1 VNKKIPIIFTLLAV
15 SFMMLGPS
23 LNNAFADIIPPK
35 KQISLGISPDDIS
48 CETGM
53 FKIIRDRTDSV
64 SCVKISS
71 VVKLIAKGWAKPVEQ
86 KALDVKIK
94 EDVKPL
100 ATINILYVEPIKT
113 QYGKITGTAATSGYD
128 FAFEICA
135 GSQKIFVPE
144 VLIKSDSQT
153 QRYEIPDNIAP
164 NSCLLSATFIKASD
178 PNSIKVTLLNKGDI
192 SKLLA
197 DGEANIATI
206 QSELDNA
213 KKALGDKSAPDTSQ
227 TAKIV
232 DLRKQLNDAKE
243 DLYRLY
249 FTIYANPT
257 EKYDIKKL
265 SFTGETIE
273 GESAKILAVKKS
285 VSAENTYDAVFEAC
299 TGEKQIALPIVLVSS
314 DTEATNVK
322 IGNKISPNTCQMT
335 SVKITATNPDSITAK
350 MAGNVESNKVADL
363 EDQLV
368 KLQKEIVGERDALRK
383 LFHDP
388 KESNFN
394 EQVEMHTAKIIELRN
409 QISSIKD
416 DYNKILYQT
425 YRQ

>member
-1 VNKKIPIIFTLLAV
+1 MLFGV
-15 SFMMLGPS
+15 SVMILGTS
-23 LNNAFADIIPPK
+23 LDNAFADIIPPK
-35 KQISLGISPDDIS
+35 KQTALGIAPDDIT

-53 FKIIRDRTDSV
+53 FKVIRDRTNSV
-64 SCVKISS
+64 SCVKISN

-86 KALDVKIK
+86 KALDAQIK
-94 EDVKPL
+94 VDSSPL
-100 ATINILYVEPIKT
+100 ATINKLYVEPIKT
-113 QYGKITGTAATSGYD
+113 QYGKITGTTATSGYNY
-128 FAFEICA
+128 AFEICA
-135 GSQKIFVPE
+135 ASQKIFVPE

-164 NSCLLSATFIKASD
+164 NSCLLSATFIKAAD
-178 PNSIKVTLLNKGDI
+178 PNSITVTLLNKGDI
-192 SKLLA
+192 SKLLS
-197 DGEANIATI
+197 DGEATIASI

-213 KKALGDKSAPDTSQ
+213 KKAFGDKLSPDTSQ

-249 FTIYANPT
+249 FTLYADPT

-265 SFTGETIE
+265 SFTGEVIA

-285 VSAENTYDAVFEAC
+285 VSVENTYDAVFEAC
-299 TGEKQIALPIVLVSS
+299 TGEKQITLPVVIVSS
-314 DTEATNVK
+314 DREATNVK

-335 SVKITATNPDSITAK
+335 SVKITATDPDSITAK
-350 MAGNVESNKVADL
+350 IAGNAESDKVPEL

-368 KLQKEIVGERDALRK
+368 KLQKEIVDERDALRK
-383 LFHDP
+383 LFHDT

-409 QISSIKD
+409 QINSIKD
-416 DYNKILYQT
+416 DYNKILYQM